1 MHTVIQILSVLPTV
15 NIQKNG
21 IPIYVQIRDQLR
33 RAIGAGVLGP
43 GEQMPTMRQVAVALK
58 VDLNTVR
65 HAYDELQ
72 QAGAIVILPARGT
85 YVAEQPPKADP
96 VEHADRLESFAQQVI
111 ASATAAGLDA
121 GAVAR
126 CIAQVTMK
134 KEAKS

>member
-1 MHTVIQILSVLPTV
+1 MTAFSFQGCGVEGSVRD
-15 NIQKNG
+15 
-21 IPIYVQIRDQLR
+21 YVGYWHFAAD
-33 RAIGAGVLGP
+33 
-43 GEQMPTMRQVAVALK
+43 
-58 VDLNTVR
+58 TVR